1 MNAILSSLGDFLA
14 AAVRPQTPL
23 AKAIVAVLVV
33 KVIAIAGIGAFM
45 LAGRG
50 QAPVGAEAI
59 ARLLGPTISQ
69 QEGER

>member
-33 KVIAIAGIGAFM
+33 KVIAIAGIEAFM

-59 ARLLGPTISQ
+59 ARLLGPTISR